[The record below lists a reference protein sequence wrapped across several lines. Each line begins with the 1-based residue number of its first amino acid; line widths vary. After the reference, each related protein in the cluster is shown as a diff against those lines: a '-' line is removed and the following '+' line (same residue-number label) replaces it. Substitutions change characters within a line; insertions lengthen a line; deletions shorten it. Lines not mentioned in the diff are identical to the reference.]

1 MLHIV
6 KPAALGAQ
14 RASVSV
20 DFWQVDG
27 AEDSLAR
34 YARQAICAELTGSDT
49 CTVCGITVRS
59 SIPILALCRRLIKA
73 GCDPATRLEAYR
85 GGVLCLHVRS
95 IGEGA
100 QLRLAEIF
108 LSNAKAGSHS
118 DAAAKDSAVVCSI
131 ALQLNVPVETI
142 RKALLRDPR
151 GNAASPLGTALDLI
165 ASAS

>member
-59 SIPILALCRRLIKA
+59 SIPVLVMCRKLIAA
-73 GCDPATRLEAYR
+73 GHNPATPLEAYR
-85 GGVLCLHVRS
+85 RGILCLRVRS
-95 IGEGA
+95 IGE
-100 QLRLAEIF
+100 
-108 LSNAKAGSHS
+108 
-118 DAAAKDSAVVCSI
+118 AAALEINA
-131 ALQLNVPVETI
+131 
-142 RKALLRDPR
+142 R
-151 GNAASPLGTALDLI
+151 GNGFIARRAVRAGPLARENGWAGP
-165 ASAS
+165 

>member
-59 SIPILALCRRLIKA
+59 SIPVLVMCRKLIAA
-73 GCDPATRLEAYR
+73 GHNPATPLEAYR
-85 GGVLCLHVRS
+85 RGILCLRVRS
-95 IGEGA
+95 IGE
-100 QLRLAEIF
+100 
-108 LSNAKAGSHS
+108 
-118 DAAAKDSAVVCSI
+118 AAALEINA
-131 ALQLNVPVETI
+131 
-142 RKALLRDPR
+142 R
-151 GNAASPLGTALDLI
+151 GNGFIARRAVRAGPSARKKTSGPAHDGDSPGF
-165 ASAS
+165 SASLCSSTAPTSWRGSYERGRGGAS